1 MNNNEMLHINF
12 EDENMKK
19 CLRVFNALCENY
31 YPDIKQ
37 WDHVELSQMSQML
50 NENIPPFIWRNFLL
64 NDKVK
69 EWYDEEQA
77 VEIRKKI
84 NILLSKA
91 DTNNTAQ
98 QQTLNNLLTQ
108 SSKSKQSENKT
119 IIIYNCF
126 VPLSEDEKEN
136 PNVKKINS
144 IPDAI
149 SNAIQ
154 DIDDF

>member
-1 MNNNEMLHINF
+1 MNSNEMLHIQF
-12 EDENMKK
+12 KDESLKH
-19 CLRVFNALCENY
+19 CLRVFNKLCETY

-37 WDHVELSQMSQML
+37 WDHVELAQMSRAL
-50 NENIPPFIWRNFLL
+50 NENIPPFLWRNFLL
-64 NDKVK
+64 HEKVR
-69 EWYDEEQA
+69 EWYKEEQA
-77 VEIRKKI
+77 VEMRKKI

-98 QQTLNNLLTQ
+98 QQTLNSLLTQ
-108 SSKSKQSENKT
+108 ANKAEQTDNKT

-136 PNVKKINS
+136 PNVRKLNR